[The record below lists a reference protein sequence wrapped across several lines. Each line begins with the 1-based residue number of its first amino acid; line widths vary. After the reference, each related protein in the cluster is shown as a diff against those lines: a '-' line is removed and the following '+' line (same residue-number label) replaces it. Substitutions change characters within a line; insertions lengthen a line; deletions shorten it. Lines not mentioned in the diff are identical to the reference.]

1 MQLPDTLPVTVAYE
15 LYGLDANLQ
24 PGELILATRR
34 LLPDFPYLDTTL
46 VKQEALKE
54 WLCTVHAH
62 TEALYFTSKVLRPG
76 SDAPLFSYE
85 DFFEP
90 DPDKR
95 CAIAWR
101 WDTTQQQGVGM
112 ALYKEQQN

>member
-1 MQLPDTLPVTVAYE
+1 MPLPATIPVTVAYE
-15 LYGLDANLQ
+15 LYDLDANFR
-24 PGELILATRR
+24 PGELILAARR
-34 LLPDFPYLDTTL
+34 QWSHFPYLDTIL

-54 WLCTVHAH
+54 WLCTDHAH
-62 TEALYFTSKVLRPG
+62 TEAFYFTCKMLRPG
-76 SDAPLFSYE
+76 SDALLFSYE

-95 CAIAWR
+95 CAIAWQ
-101 WDTTQQQGVGM
+101 WDTTQQQGVGI